1 MINSTI
7 KRVSRLSLCL
17 VTIFISACATIGS
30 YTPTCEQKYNDASL
44 VAACLKKSI
53 NSDSNFK
60 IEPNKNLA
68 RKYVDYANEIVTQV
82 EKKKIS
88 NAHARSLLSTEYIKL
103 KSQVQPVIKMNKY
116 YNQSWEPTQK
126 AYSTPGYNMM
136 NTGDIDEPEK
146 PGPK

>member
-1 MINSTI
+1 MINPTI
-7 KRVSRLSLCL
+7 KRASRLFLWL
-17 VTIFISACATIGS
+17 ITIAISACTTIEP
-30 YTPTCEQKYNDASL
+30 YAPTCEQKYNDAPL

-53 NSDSNFK
+53 NRDSNFK

-68 RKYVDYANEIVTQV
+68 KKYIDYANEIVTQV

-88 NAHARSLLSTEYIKL
+88 NAHARSLLSTEYTKL
-103 KSQVQPVIKMNKY
+103 KSQVQPTIKKNKY
-116 YNQSWEPTQK
+116 YNQYREPTQK
-126 AYSTPGYNMM
+126 AYSTPSYNMM